1 MHLGQILL
9 SCVSVLNNIPMDQ
22 MLNYVSGST
31 SAAMCFV
38 FPFAFY
44 YKVLTLDKQNDNRL
58 RKAAFML
65 LIVIFGLFQVLT
77 ILSFIFPDFF
87 AWLN

>member
-1 MHLGQILL
+1 M
-9 SCVSVLNNIPMDQ
+9 NDIPMDQ

-44 YKVLTLDKQNDNRL
+44 YKVLTLDKKNDNKWK
-58 RKAAFML
+58 KAGFL
-65 LIVIFGLFQVLT
+65 GLIVFFGLFQIVT
-77 ILSFIFPDFF
+77 ILSFIFPSFF
-87 AWLN
+87 EWLN